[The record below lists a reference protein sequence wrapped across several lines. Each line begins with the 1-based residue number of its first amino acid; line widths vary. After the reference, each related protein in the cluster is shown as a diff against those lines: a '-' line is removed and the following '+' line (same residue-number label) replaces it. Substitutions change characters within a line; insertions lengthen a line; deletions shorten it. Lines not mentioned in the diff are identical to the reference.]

1 MDSGVKL
8 VNICG
13 LYLQG
18 KRGTKLKQIQKN
30 SNLLIKHKLVTCG
43 GIDLIT
49 ACHEFV

>member
-1 MDSGVKL
+1 MDSGIEL

-18 KRGTKLKQIQKN
+18 ERDFELKQIQKN
-30 SNLLIKHKLVTCG
+30 SNLLTKRKLVTCG

-49 ACHEFV
+49 ACHEFA